1 MAIIQVPDAS
11 RLVLILDDGTDD
23 EGNPRTKT
31 KSFNNVKPDA
41 SDEALGRAVAAFP
54 RGRSRRARRRA
65 RDARLAAKVRGSGHV
80 LRRHGFETC

>member
-41 SDEALGRAVAAFP
+41 SDEALYHVASSLVQLQTRPLVSIDRHDRAELMDD
-54 RGRSRRARRRA
+54 G
-65 RDARLAAKVRGSGHV
+65 
-80 LRRHGFETC
+80 T